1 MIRVKTLK
9 WENLHVRT
17 YSLIV
22 MTLTSLTC
30 LFLASFLQFEF
41 FDLQKY
47 FLPATREFLHLRN
60 PYTVT
65 GYYNPPWTL
74 LFLTPFLALPAS
86 WVQAMYFCTSLGVLG
101 WICYKLNMK
110 KSSTLAFLTSL
121 PVLSMLVYGNIE
133 WMVLLGMFLPPQIG
147 LFFVLM
153 KPQVGIGIAIWWI
166 IKWYKRGGI
175 EEVVHLLWPIT
186 LVLSLSIVV
195 YGPWPLS
202 VLSASDAGVG
212 GSFPWTLPLAFYF
225 LVKMRDIK
233 QGLLIGP
240 LISPHMMGSSWCGLF
255 IVLSDT
261 PWAMW
266 AANIGMW
273 VWKLS
278 HL

>member
-1 MIRVKTLK
+1 MDIARIHPKT
-9 WENLHVRT
+9 HVRS

-22 MTLTSLTC
+22 MTLISLTC

-41 FDLQKY
+41 FDLQQY

-86 WVQAMYFCTSLGVLG
+86 WIQPTYFYISLGALG
-101 WICYKLNMK
+101 WVCYKLNMK

-121 PVLSMLVYGNIE
+121 PVVSILVYGNIE
-133 WMVLLGMFLPPQIG
+133 WLTLLGMFLPPQIG

-166 IKWYKRGGI
+166 IEAYKKGWKEI
-175 EEVVHLLWPIT
+175 IHILWPIT
-186 LVLSLSIVV
+186 LVLSLSIIV
-195 YGPWPLS
+195 YGPWPLN
-202 VLSASDAGVG
+202 VLSALETGVG
-212 GSFPWTLPLAFYF
+212 GGLPWTIPLAFYT
-225 LVKMRDIK
+225 LVRMKNVEDS
-233 QGLLIGP
+233 LLIGP
-240 LISPHMMGSSWCGLF
+240 ALSPHMMGSSWCGLF

-273 VWKLS
+273 AWVIFT
-278 HL
+278 